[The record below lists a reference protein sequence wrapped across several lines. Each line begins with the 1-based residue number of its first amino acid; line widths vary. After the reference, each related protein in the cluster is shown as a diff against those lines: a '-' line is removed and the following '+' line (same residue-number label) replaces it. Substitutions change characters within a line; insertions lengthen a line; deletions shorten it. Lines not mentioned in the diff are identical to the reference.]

1 MTLICISL
9 IENSAAK
16 FTVAAGECKAKGA
29 DLVEIR
35 LDYLTEPLSIN
46 VLKRLAKI
54 KDETG
59 LPEILTFRP
68 AWEGGKFDKFE
79 ERRLDILEDGINL
92 GFDYIDLELKT
103 DQKKRDKL
111 LKIAKEA
118 GVTTIMSYHNYKLTP
133 TWKEIFNKI
142 KECEKTGCDIIKV
155 VYFNNS
161 LVDALNV
168 LKAGSAAKNLNYK
181 YTVMGMGPFGHIT
194 RILAPIIECELVYAA
209 IEEGKEVYQGQID
222 IETLREFWSIQ

>member
-16 FTVAAGECKAKGA
+16 FTIAAGECKAKGA

-68 AWEGGKFDKFE
+68 DWEGGKFDRFE
-79 ERRLDILEDGINL
+79 ERRLDIIENGINL

-103 DQKKRDKL
+103 DQKIENCKGSRGD
-111 LKIAKEA
+111 
-118 GVTTIMSYHNYKLTP
+118 
-133 TWKEIFNKI
+133 
-142 KECEKTGCDIIKV
+142 
-155 VYFNNS
+155 NNRVIS
-161 LVDALNV
+161 QLQAHSHLERN
-168 LKAGSAAKNLNYK
+168 
-181 YTVMGMGPFGHIT
+181 P
-194 RILAPIIECELVYAA
+194 
-209 IEEGKEVYQGQID
+209 Q
-222 IETLREFWSIQ
+222 